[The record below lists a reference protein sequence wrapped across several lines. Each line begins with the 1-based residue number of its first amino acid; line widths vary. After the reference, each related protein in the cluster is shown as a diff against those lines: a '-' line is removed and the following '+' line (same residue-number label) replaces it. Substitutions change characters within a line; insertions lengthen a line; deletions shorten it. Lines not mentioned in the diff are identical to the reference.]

1 VRVAVVTLFVQVL
14 SQSRGLLRMIVNWV
28 SHLLL
33 LLNLV
38 VCITNPDVRS
48 MQFWKEIELFIRIIA
63 LSKPI
68 C

>member
-1 VRVAVVTLFVQVL
+1 MRVAVVTLFVQVL

-38 VCITNPDVRS
+38 DCITNPDVRS